1 MNFAGFF
8 QKPRAT
14 RHRLTLWHSCL
25 GVCLLWSIGTAAQER
40 RAPKPN
46 PLKQE
51 DAARGMAQ
59 YKATC
64 AMCHG
69 SEAKGASGP
78 SLIDSSLVRHDENG
92 NLIGDIVRNGR
103 IAKGMPPFPN
113 LTDAQIAELTAFLH
127 ATVTAYDNRAS
138 ASGPAR
144 GLAARRLLTGS
155 VEEGRKFFSGEG
167 KCAECHSSSG
177 DLKGVAKKYSALE
190 LEGRLLY
197 PTMPH
202 ETATVRLP
210 SGESIHG
217 QLLHLDPF
225 YVALMDGSGTYH
237 SWTLKHGVKVTV
249 DDPLRAHRDLLDRYK
264 DKEIHNVFAYLE
276 TLQ

>member
-1 MNFAGFF
+1 M
-8 QKPRAT
+8 
-14 RHRLTLWHSCL
+14 RHRLAVWGLCL
-25 GVCLLWSIGTAAQER
+25 GLCLLGSVANIAQER
-40 RAPKPN
+40 RAPKTN
-46 PLKQE
+46 PLVQE

-69 SEAKGASGP
+69 SEGKGASGP

-92 NLIGDIVRNGR
+92 NLIGDVVRNGR

-113 LTDAQIAELTAFLH
+113 LTDGQIADLSAFLH
-127 ATVTAYDNRAS
+127 AIVTAYDNRAS

-144 GLAARRLLTGS
+144 GLAAKRLLTGS
-155 VEEGRKFFSGEG
+155 VEEGKTFFSGEG
-167 KCAECHSSSG
+167 RCADCHSESG

-197 PTMPH
+197 PTLAH
-202 ETATVRLP
+202 ETATVVFP
-210 SGESIHG
+210 SGEKVHG
-217 QLLHLDPF
+217 ELLHLDPF
-225 YVALMDGSGTYH
+225 YVSLMDNTGTYR
-237 SWTLKHGVKVTV
+237 SWTLKHGVKVMV
-249 DDPLRAHRDLLDRYK
+249 DDPLHAHRDLLARYQ